1 MRQVRR
7 FFEAARQCTAAAL
20 CLSSV
25 TWAQEVAIEPVRPSA
40 PILVRPYLPA
50 TVPPVR
56 VANSARLRDLIRA
69 GTLYLTAQDAIALAL
84 ENNIDVEVSRYN
96 PLLATWRLERAE
108 AGGALPGVPS
118 SASQAGSVASGQG
131 VAGSQAAAGVSIAGT
146 NPNANRT
153 ANATIT
159 QIGPVTQN
167 LDPTLQE
174 TTTFSHNT
182 VPQPNLVQSLIP
194 AVVSNTHVY
203 TGALQQGFVSG
214 GGVSV
219 NYSEHFLSE
228 NAPTDVLNPSMAPNL
243 SISAQHN
250 LLRGFGVAVNA
261 RTITVAR
268 MNIGTTDLNFKARVI
283 GIVAQVLNLYYNLAA
298 AYEDLK
304 SKRNTD
310 EVARTFLDDVNKRV
324 NIGSIAPTELINA
337 QAQAVRSRQAVVDSE
352 ASREQQEVALKNMIS
367 RTGIGDPVLAGVR
380 IVPIDPIQMPA
391 SDNLGPIDEM
401 VKQALANR
409 SDLAAEQANERASEV
424 SALGTR
430 NGVLPNLQVF
440 GAESHAG
447 LAGTPRL
454 VPTRSGV
461 QTADPYFVGGIGNAL
476 GQLFRRNFPT
486 ERIGAFYQGP
496 IGNNQAQSD
505 YAIDL
510 LQLRQTQ
517 LNTRKDLNQVEVDVR
532 NYVVALQQARARYDA
547 AVQNRRLQQELFD
560 AEQKKF
566 LLGASVPYNVTLQQR
581 DLITAQ
587 SAEVTALVS
596 YATARVALDQALGT
610 TLETNHVSIG
620 EARNGRV
627 ARKSELPATLP
638 ERQ

>member
-203 TGALQQGFVSG
+203 TGALQQGFLSG